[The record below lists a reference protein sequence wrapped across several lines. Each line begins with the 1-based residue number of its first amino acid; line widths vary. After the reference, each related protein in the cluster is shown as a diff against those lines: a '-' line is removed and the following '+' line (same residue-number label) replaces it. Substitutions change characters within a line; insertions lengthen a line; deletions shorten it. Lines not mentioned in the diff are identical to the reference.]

1 MKKFKDVL
9 NEVAPAGWE
18 GTVKAMKKEKNID
31 NPWAL
36 AWYMKNK
43 GYTSKEARQAIK
55 SGFWPQGYKTTDLAL
70 ERKKARAEKAERIG
84 KVVDVLTVEEAP
96 ANSTANV
103 AFRSGGLKAGNKGRH
118 VLLTRNALSA
128 KLWLLNGGP
137 KKWEVLNLTKEEFD
151 VVTEMNVQGEGIGL
165 RRRLKKLLPKAI
177 KTFKKMKPDDV
188 EKLVP
193 LLPKEIQQDVLKGI
207 GLWKDL
213 QHLVAGNEKN
223 EDAPANSTAGVAMR
237 DTPLFRKKKTSEAVD
252 KDAAKEL
259 QLYIEND
266 QKLYR
271 QVESIVKN
279 IQRKMKSGKYDHKK
293 APKLWMYV
301 VDAGAKQYHKE
312 HGTPGDKWTKMFDK
326 QTRQAVAE
334 TMADEYRD
342 EIEAQGGKMF

>member
-1 MKKFKDVL
+1 
-9 NEVAPAGWE
+9 
-18 GTVKAMKKEKNID
+18 
-31 NPWAL
+31 
-36 AWYMKNK
+36 MKNK

-55 SGFWPQGYKTTDLAL
+55 SGFWPKGYKTTDLAL

-137 KKWEVLNLTKEEFD
+137 KKWEVLNLTKEEVD
-151 VVTEMNVQGEGIGL
+151 
-165 RRRLKKLLPKAI
+165 
-177 KTFKKMKPDDV
+177 
-188 EKLVP
+188 
-193 LLPKEIQQDVLKGI
+193 
-207 GLWKDL
+207 
-213 QHLVAGNEKN
+213 